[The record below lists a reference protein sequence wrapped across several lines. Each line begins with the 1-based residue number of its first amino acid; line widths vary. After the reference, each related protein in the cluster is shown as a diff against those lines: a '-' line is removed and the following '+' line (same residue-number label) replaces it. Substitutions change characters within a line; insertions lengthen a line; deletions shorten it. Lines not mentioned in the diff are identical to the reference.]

1 MTEHNLPDKDDAP
14 WLDCMDGF
22 KTDDWVKRAAQES
35 RAKIA
40 LEIFRAFDISAC
52 ERGICD
58 GPVLAAA
65 FREAINQLQESPGV
79 IRCSRLLYIAKALE
93 EFDHT
98 I

>member
-35 RAKIA
+35 RAKVA
-40 LEIFRAFDISAC
+40 LEIFRVFDASAY

-65 FREAINQLQESPGV
+65 FKEAINQLQESPGV
-79 IRCSRLLYIAKALE
+79 IRCSRLLYIAEAFQEL
-93 EFDHT
+93 DHT